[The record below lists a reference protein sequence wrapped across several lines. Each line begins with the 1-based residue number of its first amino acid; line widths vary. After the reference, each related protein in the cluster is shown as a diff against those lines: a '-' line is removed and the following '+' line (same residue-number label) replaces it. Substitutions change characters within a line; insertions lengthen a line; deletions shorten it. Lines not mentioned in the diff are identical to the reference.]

1 MTCMCAR
8 AGVPLL
14 LHLTVTR
21 QIAHCANREATRLS
35 ARSNACRPISRV
47 EVGLVSPRPLRP
59 FHAYYANDPWTIEEA
74 RDCACAAESK
84 AAAAALFIC
93 PFSEDAH
100 LLTFLTY
107 SPVYTSA
114 VLFLPLPASLVTR
127 GDRRRMQIPELSLRL
142 MQQAA
147 ARA

>member
-1 MTCMCAR
+1 MCAR

-35 ARSNACRPISRV
+35 ARSNACRPVLFRYAIPARCGPV
-47 EVGLVSPRPLRP
+47 
-59 FHAYYANDPWTIEEA
+59 HAYYANDPWAIEEA

-107 SPVYTSA
+107 SPVHTSA

-127 GDRRRMQIPELSLRL
+127 GDRRRTQIPELSLRL